1 MPICEDAVTFQCK
14 LCQFTY
20 LELLSAVFRGRK
32 MNSNLEAAIQEA
44 MSELDRQMAE
54 QSAVRSSSSISE
66 RSQKSHDGKKRK

>member
-1 MPICEDAVTFQCK
+1 
-14 LCQFTY
+14 
-20 LELLSAVFRGRK
+20 

-54 QSAVRSSSSISE
+54 QSAVRSSSSTSE

>member
-1 MPICEDAVTFQCK
+1 
-14 LCQFTY
+14 
-20 LELLSAVFRGRK
+20 

-54 QSAVRSSSSISE
+54 QSAVRSSSSTAE